1 MSGRRVLH
9 LCIADDVGG
18 AARSAYKIHKGV
30 RALGVPSRMLVAF
43 RFKDDPDV
51 RSFRPRAWRA
61 VDRVFRQLDRAVS
74 VHSLLVPSTAWLLAH
89 PWLAWADVVQLYNL
103 HGGWISQLALPLIA
117 RRKRVIYRLSDMWA
131 MTGHCAFSAGC
142 ERFRVG
148 CGHCPHLDDYPSLP
162 RDTTA
167 LNWRIK
173 DWLYRRSRFELVAPS
188 TWIERLARESPLLGR
203 YPVVRIPN
211 GVDIGTFAPTPK
223 AIARRELGLP
233 EDGTLVLFSGTEAR
247 KGGALL
253 ALARERLAAAG
264 VPVVFVTVGHDQS
277 GESSRIDALHLGQ
290 IADDR
295 KLARIYS
302 AADIFALPARADNLP
317 NTILEAFACGT
328 PAVSFDVG
336 GVRDAVRHLETGY
349 LARSGDVG
357 DLVAGI
363 AALAQDSVLRLRLG
377 GNALA
382 LARSEFS
389 LALQGERF
397 AALYSGPRLS

>member
-9 LCIADDVGG
+9 LCIADDIGG
-18 AARSAYKIHKGV
+18 AARSAYKIHTGV

-43 RFKDDPDV
+43 RFTDDPDV

-61 VDRVFRQLDRAVS
+61 VDKVFRQLDRAMS

-103 HGGWISQLALPLIA
+103 HGGWISQLVLPLIA
-117 RRKRVIYRLSDMWA
+117 RHKRVIYRLSDMWA

-142 ERFRVG
+142 ERFRIG
-148 CGHCPHLDDYPSLP
+148 CGRCPHLDDYPSLP

-173 DWLYRRSRFELVAPS
+173 DWLYRHSRVELVAPS

-203 YPVVRIPN
+203 FPVVRIPN
-211 GVDIGTFAPTPK
+211 GIDLATFAPTPK
-223 AIARRELGLP
+223 TLARRELGLQA
-233 EDGTLVLFSGTEAR
+233 DATIVLFSGTEAR

-264 VPVVFVTVGHDQS
+264 VPALFVTVGHDQS

-290 IADDR
+290 ITDDR
-295 KLARIYS
+295 KLALVYS

-336 GVRDAVRHLETGY
+336 GIGDAVRHLETGY
-349 LARSGDVG
+349 LARPGDVG
-357 DLVAGI
+357 DLAAGL
-363 AALAQDSVLRLRLG
+363 ASLARDPALRRKLG
-377 GNALA
+377 DNALA

-389 LALQGERF
+389 LATQGERF
-397 AALYSGPRLS
+397 AALYAEQALS